1 MKNSNVEKRV
11 KTNYDFVDEKAKT
24 SKTRICKPTKTN
36 MCKARMKKESHI

>member
-1 MKNSNVEKRV
+1 MENSNVEKIV

-36 MCKARMKKESHI
+36 MCKARMKKENNI